1 MTPAAILDAVAR
13 LIGAISIAFTGMTV
27 IKSQRAPL
35 QRWWWLI
42 ARAVIALPL
51 FAIALWLVVVTI
63 PYPRDPGMPTLSIVA
78 SAVFVT
84 GLAIEELI
92 GADVRRFLGI

>member
-1 MTPAAILDAVAR
+1 MTSAAVLDAIAR
-13 LIGAISIAFTGMTV
+13 LIGAIFVAFAGMIV
-27 IKSQRAPL
+27 VRSRREPL
-35 QRWWWLI
+35 RPWWWLI
-42 ARAVIALPL
+42 ARAAIALPL
-51 FAIALWLVVVTI
+51 FAAALWLVVVTI

>member
-1 MTPAAILDAVAR
+1 MTPPAILDAIAR
-13 LIGAISIAFTGMTV
+13 LIGAISIAFAGMTV
-27 IKSQRAPL
+27 VKARRSLRPWWMWIVRA
-35 QRWWWLI
+35 
-42 ARAVIALPL
+42 AIALPL
-51 FAIALWLVVVTI
+51 FVVALWLVVVTV
-63 PYPRDPGMPTLSIVA
+63 PYPSDPGMPTLSIVA

>member
-1 MTPAAILDAVAR
+1 VTPAEILDAVAR
-13 LIGAISIAFTGMTV
+13 LIGAILIAFAGMAV
-27 IKSQRAPL
+27 VKSRRATIRP
-35 QRWWWLI
+35 WWRLI
-42 ARAVIALPL
+42 TRAVIALPL

-92 GADVRRFLGI
+92 GPDVRRFLGI